1 MKIVIDHIARIEG
14 HAGFIGKIINGKI
27 TEAKIETQEGARLF
41 ESLLIGRHYFDAPV
55 ITARICG
62 VCPVIHNLTSIK
74 AIENA
79 FDITPHPLTV
89 DLRRLMLAGQTIQSH
104 VLHLYFLVIA
114 DYFNMES
121 GIDFAKKYPADA
133 SAFLDLRE
141 FGNNLIEIIGGRS
154 IHPLTPE
161 VGGFTKTPDRKKLN
175 DLLTRLPSMLSIS
188 QRLLQV
194 ILSMPVPNFSRHT
207 QYVALRDDYGYFSY
221 TGKIHSNL
229 YNSLTPEKFIK
240 QIKEFET
247 IITPSKRAINHR
259 KSYMVG
265 AIARMNLNRSN
276 LNLIA
281 KRELEKTNLTFPNY
295 NPFNNNIAQAIEIIH
310 LLEKTQ
316 KILEKIMPNLNDSEI
331 NEINVTFKPKNSHGT
346 GALEAPRGT
355 LFHSYGFDK
364 NGLITSVNII
374 TPTVQS
380 LSNLENDLKAWIQH
394 NIKANHKIDTES
406 EKKLIMMLIRAYDP
420 CITCATH

>member
-14 HAGFIGKIINGKI
+14 HAGFIGKIVNGKI

-62 VCPVIHNLTSIK
+62 VCPVIHMLTSIK

-79 FDITPHPLTV
+79 FEITPHPLAV
-89 DLRRLMLAGQTIQSH
+89 DLRQLMLAGQTIQSH

-133 SAFLDLRE
+133 ESFLDLRE
-141 FGNNLIEIIGGRS
+141 FGNSLIEIIGGRS

-161 VGGFTKTPDRKKLN
+161 VGGFTKLPNYKKLN
-175 DLLTRLPSMLSIS
+175 GLFSQIPAMLDIS
-188 QRLLQV
+188 RRLLK
-194 ILSMPVPNFSRHT
+194 IISSMPIPKFSRHT
-207 QYVALRDDYGYFSY
+207 QYVALHDEYNYFAY
-221 TGKIHSNL
+221 AGKMHSNL
-229 YNSLTPEKFIK
+229 YNSLIPEKFIK

-247 IITPSKRAINHR
+247 IITPSKRATSHR

-265 AIARMNLNRSN
+265 AIARLNLNYIN
-276 LNLIA
+276 LNKSA
-281 KRELEKTNLTFPNY
+281 KQELDKIDISFPNY

-310 LLEKTQ
+310 LLEESKKT
-316 KILEKIMPNLNDSEI
+316 LEKILPHLNNIEASEI
-331 NEINVTFKPKNSHGT
+331 NVPYKPKTSHGT

-380 LSNLENDLKAWIQH
+380 LNNLENDLKAWIKH
-394 NIKANHKIDTES
+394 DMNTNHKIDPEK
-406 EKKLIMMLIRAYDP
+406 EKKLIMMMIRAYDP

>member
-121 GIDFAKKYPADA
+121 GIDFARKYPADA
-133 SAFLDLRE
+133 EAFLDLRE
-141 FGNNLIEIIGGRS
+141 FGNNLIKTIGGRS

-161 VGGFTKTPDRKKLN
+161 VGGFTKLPEREKLN
-175 DLLTRLPSMLSIS
+175 SLLNQLPTMLAAA
-188 QRLLQV
+188 QQLLKIIV
-194 ILSMPVPNFSRHT
+194 EMPIPNFSRHT
-207 QYVALRDDYGYFSY
+207 EYLALHDEYGYFTY
-221 TGKIHSNL
+221 TGKIHSSL
-229 YNSLTPEKFIK
+229 YNSLGPEKFIK
-240 QIKEFET
+240 QIREIET
-247 IITPSKRAINHR
+247 VITPSKRVTNRR

-265 AIARMNLNRSN
+265 AIARLNLNHAN
-276 LNLIA
+276 LNVGA
-281 KRELEKTNLTFPNY
+281 KRELEKIDLSFPNY

-310 LLEKTQ
+310 LLEKTK
-316 KILEKIMPNLNDSEI
+316 KILEKILPNLTHLEA
-331 NEINVTFKPKNSHGT
+331 NEINTPYKPKTSHGT

-380 LSNLENDLKAWIQH
+380 LGNLENDLKAWIQH
-394 NIKANHKIDTES
+394 NIKASHKIDTES